1 MTGVEIDVTLARAGF
16 ALEVAFTAG
25 EGITALF
32 GESGAGKSTVLHLVA
47 GLLKPDRGR
56 IIVNEAVFT
65 DTEKRLFLPPH
76 RRRIG
81 YVFQD
86 ALLFP
91 HLNVRQNL
99 NYGQWFTGARKE
111 AIGLDQVTA
120 LLGIGHLLGR
130 RPTTLSGGERQR
142 VAIGRALLASPSLLL
157 MDEPLAALDIERK
170 REIIPYIQKL
180 RDELRLPIL
189 YVSHAIEEVAR
200 LADRVILM
208 AQGKVVSDGPPQ
220 QVLGPKAAAAGGDHF
235 ARISILTTASPSYDP
250 DYQLTQVSHPAGHI
264 TLPGRIAPGDGPI
277 RLVIRATDVTLALSQ
292 PRELSIRTTL
302 KGKVRHLSERQG
314 AVAIVEVELTGGETL
329 AAAVTR
335 KAVDELGLGIGDQVY
350 CLIKSV
356 SIDDRLMA
364 VPYS

>member
-1 MTGVEIDVTLARAGF
+1 MIEIDVALVRAGF

-25 EGITALF
+25 SGITALF

-47 GLLKPDRGR
+47 GLIRPDRGR
-56 IIVNEAVFT
+56 IAVNDVEFT
-65 DTEKRLFLPPH
+65 DTAAGIFLPPH
-76 RRRIG
+76 RRRVG

-91 HLNVRQNL
+91 HLSVRRNL
-99 NYGQWFTGARKE
+99 LYGRWFTRSRGSE
-111 AIGLDQVTA
+111 ISLDQVTS
-120 LLGIGHLLGR
+120 LLGIGHLLER

-142 VAIGRALLASPSLLL
+142 VAIGRALLAAPRLLL
-157 MDEPLAALDIERK
+157 MDEPLAALDVERK

-180 RDELRLPIL
+180 RAELGLPIL

-208 AQGKVVSDGPPQ
+208 AQGKVASDGPPQ
-220 QVLGPKAAAAGGDHF
+220 QVLGPRAGTGEDRF
-235 ARISILTTASPSYDP
+235 ARLSILTTSNPSYDP
-250 DYQLTQVSHPAGHI
+250 AYQLTEVSHPAGRI

-277 RLVIRATDVTLALSQ
+277 RLVIRATDVTLAVSK
-292 PRELSIRTTL
+292 PRELSIRTAL
-302 KGKVRHLSERQG
+302 PGKVAALSNPAG
-314 AVAIVEVELTGGETL
+314 AVVMVEIALAGGEML

-335 KAVDELGLGIGDQVY
+335 KAVDELGLGIGDQVW
-350 CLIKSV
+350 CLVKSV

-364 VPYS
+364 AP

>member
-1 MTGVEIDVTLARAGF
+1 MIEIDVALARAGF
-16 ALEVAFTAG
+16 TLAANFSAG
-25 EGITALF
+25 SGITALF

-47 GLLKPDRGR
+47 GLIKPDRGR
-56 IIVNEAVFT
+56 IAVNGTVFT
-65 DTEKRLFLPPH
+65 DTAAHLFLPPH
-76 RRRIG
+76 QRRVG

-99 NYGQWFTGARKE
+99 LYGRWFMKPEGDS
-111 AIGLDQVTA
+111 ISLDQVTS
-120 LLGIGHLLGR
+120 LLGIGHLLDR

-142 VAIGRALLASPSLLL
+142 VAIGRALLSSPRLLL

-180 RDELRLPIL
+180 RDELALPIL

-208 AQGKVVSDGPPQ
+208 ADGKVASDGPPQ
-220 QVLGPKAAAAGGDHF
+220 QVLGPKVASSEDRF
-235 ARISILTTASPSYDP
+235 ARVSILTTTDP
-250 DYQLTQVSHPAGHI
+250 DYDSAYQLTQVRHPAGRI

-277 RLVIRATDVTLALSQ
+277 RLVIRATDVTLALSK

-302 KGKVRHLSERQG
+302 PGKIAGISEPQG
-314 AVAIVEVELTGGETL
+314 AVVMVDVSLEGGEALT
-329 AAAVTR
+329 AAVTR

-350 CLIKSV
+350 CLVKSV
-356 SIDDRLMA
+356 SIDDRLLAM
-364 VPYS
+364 P

>member
-1 MTGVEIDVTLARAGF
+1 MIEIDVALARAGF
-16 ALEVAFTAG
+16 SLAVNVAAG
-25 EGITALF
+25 GGITALF

-47 GLLKPDRGR
+47 GLIRPDRGR
-56 IIVNEAVFT
+56 IAVNGTVFT
-65 DTEKRLFLPPH
+65 DTQSRLFLPPH
-76 RRRIG
+76 QRRVG

-99 NYGQWFTGARKE
+99 LYGRWFAKPEGGS
-111 AIGLDQVTA
+111 ISLDQVTS
-120 LLGIGHLLGR
+120 LLGIGHLLDR

-142 VAIGRALLASPSLLL
+142 VAIGRALLSSPRLLL

-170 REIIPYIQKL
+170 REIIPYILKL
-180 RDELRLPIL
+180 RDELKLPIL

-208 AQGKVVSDGPPQ
+208 AEGKVVSDGPPQ
-220 QVLGPKAAAAGGDHF
+220 QVLGPQAGTSEDRF
-235 ARISILTTASPSYDP
+235 ARVSILTTDSPSYDP
-250 DYQLTQVSHPAGHI
+250 DYQLTQVNHPAGRI

-277 RLVIRATDVTLALSQ
+277 RLVIRATDVTLAVSK
-292 PRELSIRTTL
+292 PREISIRTALPGLIAAISEPQGAVVMVEVTL
-302 KGKVRHLSERQG
+302 KGD
-314 AVAIVEVELTGGETL
+314 ETL

-335 KAVDELGLGIGDQVY
+335 KAVDELGLGVGDQVY
-350 CLIKSV
+350 CLVKSV

-364 VPYS
+364 AP

>member
-1 MTGVEIDVTLARAGF
+1 MIEVDIALARSGF
-16 ALEVAFTAG
+16 TLEVAFTAG
-25 EGITALF
+25 PGITALF

-47 GLLKPDRGR
+47 GLLRPDRGR
-56 IIVNEAVFT
+56 ICVNGTAFT
-65 DTEKRLFLPPH
+65 DTEARIFLPPH

-99 NYGQWFTGARKE
+99 LYGRWFTRHEPGG
-111 AIGLDQVTA
+111 IGLDQVAA
-120 LLGIGHLLGR
+120 LLGIAHLLDR

-142 VAIGRALLASPSLLL
+142 VAIGRALLAAPRILL
-157 MDEPLAALDIERK
+157 MDEPLAALDVDRK

-180 RDELRLPIL
+180 RDELGLPVL

-208 AQGKVVSDGPPQ
+208 ADGKVKSDGPPQ
-220 QVLGPKAAAAGGDHF
+220 QVLSPKAGPGDDRF
-235 ARISILTTASPSYDP
+235 ARISILTAQSPAYDAK
-250 DYQLTQVSHPAGHI
+250 YQLTQVSHSSGRI
-264 TLPGRIAPGDGPI
+264 TLPGRLAPGDGPI
-277 RLVIRATDVTLALSQ
+277 RIVIRATDVTIALSR
-292 PRELSIRTTL
+292 PRELSIRTAL
-302 KGKVRHLSERQG
+302 RGKVSAISEPQG
-314 AVAIVEVELTGGETL
+314 AVAMVEVRLSGGEIL

-335 KAVDELGLGIGDQVY
+335 KAVDELGLGEGDQVY
-350 CLIKSV
+350 CLVKSV

-364 VPYS
+364 AP

>member
-1 MTGVEIDVTLARAGF
+1 MIEVDVALARTGF
-16 ALEVAFTAG
+16 ALEVGFTAG
-25 EGITALF
+25 PGITALF

-47 GLLKPDRGR
+47 GLLRPDRGR
-56 IIVNEAVFT
+56 IVVDGTVFT
-65 DTEKRLFLPPH
+65 DRNARIFLPPH

-91 HLNVRQNL
+91 HLTVRQNL
-99 NYGQWFTGARKE
+99 LYGRWFTRPGSGAVSLE
-111 AIGLDQVTA
+111 QVA
-120 LLGIGHLLGR
+120 ELLGIEALLGR

-142 VAIGRALLASPSLLL
+142 VAIGRALLAAPHILL

-180 RDELRLPIL
+180 RDELGLPIL

-208 AQGKVVSDGPPQ
+208 AQGKVVSDGPAQ
-220 QVLGPKAAAAGGDHF
+220 QVLGPKAGPGDDRF
-235 ARISILTTASPSYDP
+235 ARISILTTGNPSYDQA
-250 DYQLTQVSHPAGHI
+250 YQLTEVSHPAGRI
-264 TLPGRIAPGDGPI
+264 TLPGRIAPGDGTV
-277 RLVIRATDVTLALSQ
+277 RLVIRATDVTLAVSQ
-292 PRELSIRTTL
+292 PRELSIRTAL
-302 KGKVRHLSERQG
+302 RGKVAAISEPAG
-314 AVAIVEVELTGGETL
+314 AVVMVEVGLTGGELL

-350 CLIKSV
+350 CLVKSV

-364 VPYS
+364 AP